1 MSDCQYFRRAW
12 RVTRAGSDGVVLAT
26 VNVLVIRGLKVSAR
40 AGIRVAAVVGAY
52 LLASGNGITLAS
64 TLQAVDASWVYAVAF
79 AVVGL
84 CLDLAFRTDKA
95 LWRYVSI
102 VDVGPIVRTSI
113 ISTLIFLAAT
123 FFLERGVALPRSTL
137 FFVPVLDIGM
147 TLALVLLRRIVH
159 DKEALKA
166 IAPFL
171 TSHDDRT
178 PLILVGG
185 MDRADTFLREL
196 ARSGEPYRPAG
207 IVTDT
212 RGAALRELRGVK
224 VLSGAKAAFD
234 ILEDLT
240 GHGIEAAIVFLDD
253 SVTPTDFGVDRLG
266 QLRTR
271 GVQLLRVPSLV
282 EMAGKADEPVM
293 RKFELEELLARPPVR
308 LDDGPLR
315 ALVAGKRV
323 LVTGA
328 GGSIGSEICR
338 QVASLGCGHLVLLDH
353 SEFGLFKVDQEIE
366 RRWPT
371 LSRREYLYDVRNKA
385 LLNDAFS
392 AERPDVVFHAAAL
405 KHVPLMEKHPCESV
419 LTNVVGTWNVAEA
432 ANAARVK
439 HMVFISTDK
448 AVDPPNVMG
457 ATKRLAE
464 AVVRAQQN
472 GAGDTRFSV
481 VRFGNVLGSAGSVVP
496 TFRAQIERGGPLT
509 LTHPDIER
517 YFMTIPEAVQLVLHA
532 TAHSAGQPDGP
543 LGVFVLDMGKPV
555 KIIDLARQLIGLYGK
570 VPGKDIEIAITGLR
584 PGEKLFEEL
593 VDSSEVAEM
602 CGQSLMCVTDRIK
615 GARMTEQTVQKLERI
630 ARAGDNAATRA
641 LLFEVLAKVRT
652 VGDDAERGSAA
663 VVPMKRA

>member
-1 MSDCQYFRRAW
+1 MGNSNA
-12 RVTRAGSDGVVLAT
+12 L
-26 VNVLVIRGLKVSAR
+26 LIRGLKVAAR
-40 AGIRVAAVVGAY
+40 AGVRVVAMIGGY
-52 LLASGNGITLAS
+52 LVASGNGLTA
-64 TLQAVDASWVYAVAF
+64 DAILSATQDAWGF
-79 AVVGL
+79 ALVFAALGFA
-84 CLDLAFRTDKA
+84 LDLFFRTDRA

-102 VDVGPIVRTSI
+102 VDVGPIVRTSLV
-113 ISTLIFLAAT
+113 SAAVFLAFS
-123 FFLERGVALPRSTL
+123 FFLERGASLPRSTL
-137 FFVPVLDIGM
+137 LIVPVFDIGL
-147 TLALVLLRRIVH
+147 TLALVLLRRILH
-159 DKEALKA
+159 DKEALRA
-166 IAPFL
+166 IAPFVGAR
-171 TSHDDRT
+171 DERK
-178 PLILVGG
+178 PLIVVGA
-185 MDRADTFLREL
+185 MDRVETFLREL
-196 ARSGEPYRPAG
+196 ARSGEAYRPAG

-212 RGAALRELRGVK
+212 RGAAMRELRGVP
-224 VLSGAKAAFD
+224 VLSDATAAFE
-234 ILEDLT
+234 ILDDLT
-240 GHGIEAAIVFLDD
+240 AHDIEGAIVFLDD
-253 SVTPTDFGVDRLG
+253 SLSPVDFGVERLG

-282 EMAGKADEPVM
+282 EMGGKADEPVM

-308 LDDGPLR
+308 LADGPLR

-338 QVASLGCGHLVLLDH
+338 QVASLGCGHLVLVDN
-353 SEFGLFKVDQEIE
+353 SEFGLFRIDQEIGH
-366 RRWPT
+366 RWPT

-385 LLNDAFS
+385 LLSEAFG

-432 ANAARVK
+432 ANAAGVK

-464 AVVRAQQN
+464 AVVRAQQTGEGGN
-472 GAGDTRFSV
+472 TRFSV

-496 TFRAQIERGGPLT
+496 TFRAQIERGGPVT

-532 TAHSAGQPDGP
+532 TAHSAQQPDGP

-570 VPGKDIEIAITGLR
+570 VPGKDIEIEVTGLR

-602 CGQSLMCVTDRIK
+602 CGQSLLRVTDRIE
-615 GARMTEQTVQKLERI
+615 GARMTERLVQKLEQVARHGDNSA
-630 ARAGDNAATRA
+630 ARA
-641 LLFEVLAKVRT
+641 LIFEVLARVRT
-652 VGDDAERGSAA
+652 VGDERALAE
-663 VVPMKRA
+663 VVPIKRA

>member
-1 MSDCQYFRRAW
+1 M
-12 RVTRAGSDGVVLAT
+12 L
-26 VNVLVIRGLKVSAR
+26 IRGLKVATR
-40 AGIRVAAVVGAY
+40 AGVRVVAMIGGY
-52 LLASGNGITLAS
+52 LVASGNGLTPDAILDATRSAWEFALVFAALGLA
-64 TLQAVDASWVYAVAF
+64 
-79 AVVGL
+79 
-84 CLDLAFRTDKA
+84 LDLVFRTDRA

-102 VDVGPIVRTSI
+102 VDVGPIVRTSLL
-113 ISTLIFLAAT
+113 TAAIFLVFS
-123 FFLERGVALPRSTL
+123 FFLDRGASLPRSTL
-137 FFVPVLDIGM
+137 LIAPIFDIGM

-159 DKEALKA
+159 DKEALLA
-166 IAPFL
+166 IAPFVG
-171 TSHDDRT
+171 SRDERK
-178 PLILVGG
+178 PLIVVGA
-185 MDRADTFLREL
+185 MDRVETFLREL
-196 ARSGEPYRPAG
+196 ARSGEAYRPAG

-212 RGAALRELRGVK
+212 RGAATRELRGTP
-224 VLSGAKAAFD
+224 VLSGAAGAFE

-240 GHGIEAAIVFLDD
+240 DHDVEAAIVFLDD
-253 SVTPTDFGVDRLG
+253 TLTPVDFGVERLG

-271 GVQLLRVPSLV
+271 GVHLLRVPSLV
-282 EMAGKADEPVM
+282 EVGGKADEPVM
-293 RKFELEELLARPPVR
+293 RRFELEELLARPPVR

-328 GGSIGSEICR
+328 GGSIGSDICR
-338 QVASLGCGHLVLLDH
+338 QVASLGCGHLVLVDN
-353 SEFGLFKVDQEIE
+353 SEFGLFKIEQEIAT
-366 RRWPT
+366 RWPT

-385 LLNDAFS
+385 LLKDAFE
-392 AERPDVVFHAAAL
+392 AERPEVVFHAAAL

-432 ANAARVK
+432 ANAAGVK

-464 AVVRAQQN
+464 AVVRAQQTGEGGN
-472 GAGDTRFSV
+472 TRFSV

-496 TFRAQIERGGPLT
+496 TFRAQIERGGPVT

-543 LGVFVLDMGKPV
+543 LGVFVLDMGQPV

-570 VPGKDIEIAITGLR
+570 VPGKDIEIEVTGLR

-593 VDSSEVAEM
+593 VDSTEVAEM
-602 CGQSLMCVTDRIK
+602 CGQSLMCVTDRIE
-615 GARMTEQTVQKLERI
+615 GVRMTERMVHKLEQT
-630 ARAGDNAATRA
+630 ARTGDNVAARTLIFDTLARVRA
-641 LLFEVLAKVRT
+641 VEDERP
-652 VGDDAERGSAA
+652 GAE
-663 VVPMKRA
+663 VVPIKRA

>member
-1 MSDCQYFRRAW
+1 M
-12 RVTRAGSDGVVLAT
+12 
-26 VNVLVIRGLKVSAR
+26 SAR
-40 AGIRVAAVVGAY
+40 AGIRAVAVVGAY
-52 LLASGNGITLAS
+52 LLASGNGVTPTSVI
-64 TLQAVDASWVYAVAF
+64 QALDASWIYATAF
-79 AVVGL
+79 ALLGL

-102 VDVGPIVRTSI
+102 VDVGPIVRTSV

-123 FFLERGVALPRSTL
+123 FFLERGAGLPRSTL
-137 FFVPVLDIGM
+137 LFVPILDIGM
-147 TLALVLLRRIVH
+147 TLALVLLRRIIH

-171 TSHDDRT
+171 ASHDERT

-196 ARSGEPYRPAG
+196 ARSGDAYRPVG

-212 RGAALRELRGVK
+212 RGAAMRELRGVK

-234 ILEDLT
+234 LLEDLM
-240 GHGIEAAIVFLDD
+240 GHGIEAALVFLDD
-253 SVTPTDFGVDRLG
+253 SLSPADFGVDRLG
-266 QLRTR
+266 QLRTG

-353 SEFGLFKVDQEIE
+353 SEFGLFKIDQEIE

-371 LSRREYLYDVRNKA
+371 LSRREYLYDVRNKP
-385 LLNDAFS
+385 LLNEAFG

-405 KHVPLMEKHPCESV
+405 KHVPLMERHPCESV

-432 ANAARVK
+432 ANAAHVK

-472 GAGDTRFSV
+472 GAGETRFSV

-496 TFRAQIERGGPLT
+496 TFRAQIERGGPVT

-543 LGVFVLDMGKPV
+543 LGVFVLDMGQPV

-570 VPGKDIEIAITGLR
+570 VPGRDIEIEVTGLR

-593 VDSSEVAEM
+593 VDSSEVSAM

-615 GARMTEQTVQKLERI
+615 GARMTEQTVQKLERV
-630 ARAGDNAATRA
+630 ARSGDNAAART
-641 LLFEVLAKVRT
+641 LLFEILARVRT
-652 VGDDAERGSAA
+652 VGEEAERTPAD

>member
-1 MSDCQYFRRAW
+1 M
-12 RVTRAGSDGVVLAT
+12 
-26 VNVLVIRGLKVSAR
+26 
-40 AGIRVAAVVGAY
+40 
-52 LLASGNGITLAS
+52 
-64 TLQAVDASWVYAVAF
+64 
-79 AVVGL
+79 
-84 CLDLAFRTDKA
+84 
-95 LWRYVSI
+95 
-102 VDVGPIVRTSI
+102 
-113 ISTLIFLAAT
+113 
-123 FFLERGVALPRSTL
+123 
-137 FFVPVLDIGM
+137 
-147 TLALVLLRRIVH
+147 
-159 DKEALKA
+159 
-166 IAPFL
+166 
-171 TSHDDRT
+171 

-196 ARSGEPYRPAG
+196 ARSGDDYRPAG

-212 RGAALRELRGVK
+212 RGAAQRELRGVK
-224 VLSGAKAAFD
+224 VLAGAQAAYD
-234 ILEDLT
+234 MLDDLM
-240 GHGIEAAIVFLDD
+240 GHGIEASIVFLDD
-253 SVTPTDFGVDRLG
+253 SVTPSDFGVDRLG

-271 GVQLLRVPSLV
+271 GVHLLRVPSMV

-315 ALVAGKRV
+315 ALVAGRRV

-353 SEFGLFKVDQEIE
+353 SEFGLFKIDQEIE

-385 LLNDAFS
+385 LLNAAFA

-405 KHVPLMEKHPCESV
+405 KHVPLMERHPCESV

-432 ANAARVK
+432 ANASQVK

-496 TFRAQIERGGPLT
+496 TFSAQIERGGPVT
-509 LTHPDIER
+509 LTHPEIER

-532 TAHSAGQPDGP
+532 TAHSAGQSGGP

-570 VPGKDIEIAITGLR
+570 VPGKDIEIEVTGLR

-593 VDSSEVAEM
+593 IDSSEVAEM

-615 GARMTEQTVQKLERI
+615 GARMTEKTVQELERV
-630 ARAGDNAATRA
+630 ARTGDNAAARA
-641 LLFEVLAKVRT
+641 LLFEILAKVRT
-652 VGDDAERGSAA
+652 VKDATEAGSGS
-663 VVPMKRA
+663 VLPMTRA

>member
-1 MSDCQYFRRAW
+1 MLNAV
-12 RVTRAGSDGVVLAT
+12 VT
-26 VNVLVIRGLKVSAR
+26 RGLKVSAR
-40 AGIRVAAVVGAY
+40 AVIRVAAVIGGY
-52 LLASGNGITLAS
+52 LLASGHALTPDSALRAAEVAWPHALAFV
-64 TLQAVDASWVYAVAF
+64 LL
-79 AVVGL
+79 GL
-84 CLDLAFRTDKA
+84 ALDLAFRTDRA

-102 VDVGPIVRTSI
+102 VDVGPIVRTSVLSAVI
-113 ISTLIFLAAT
+113 FLIFN
-123 FFLERGVALPRSTL
+123 FFLERGASLPRSTL
-137 FFVPVLDIGM
+137 LIVPVLDIAM
-147 TLALVLLRRIVH
+147 TLAMVLLRRVIH
-159 DKEALKA
+159 DKEALRA

-171 TSHDDRT
+171 TNRDQRT
-178 PLILVGG
+178 PLILVGD

-196 ARSGEPYRPAG
+196 SRGGDEYRTAG
-207 IVTDT
+207 IVTAT
-212 RGAALRELRGVK
+212 PLAAKRELRGVK
-224 VLSGAKAAFD
+224 ILSGSKAAAD
-234 ILEDLT
+234 ILEDLL
-240 GHGIEAAIVFLDD
+240 GHGVGAALVFLDET
-253 SVTPTDFGVDRLG
+253 VTPADFGVDRLG

-271 GVQLLRVPSLV
+271 GVQLLRLPSLV
-282 EMAGKADEPVM
+282 EMSGRPDEPVM

-308 LDDGPLR
+308 LPDGPLK

-338 QVASLGCGHLVLLDH
+338 QAASLGCGHLILVDN
-353 SEFGLFKVDQEIE
+353 SEFGLFNIDQEIE

-385 LLNDAFS
+385 LLNEAFGN
-392 AERPDVVFHAAAL
+392 ERPDVVFHAAAL
-405 KHVPLMEKHPCESV
+405 KHVPLMERHPCESV

-432 ANAARVK
+432 ANAAQVK

-464 AVVRAQQN
+464 AVVRAQQS

-496 TFRAQIERGGPLT
+496 TFRAQIERGGPVT
-509 LTHPDIER
+509 LTHVDIER

-543 LGVFVLDMGKPV
+543 LGVFVLDMGEPV

-570 VPGKDIEIAITGLR
+570 VPGKDIEIKVTGLR

-615 GARMTEQTVQKLERI
+615 GARMTEQTVQKLERT

-641 LLFEVLAKVRT
+641 LIFETLAKVRT
-652 VGDDAERGSAA
+652 VSPDSDRGSAE
-663 VVPMKRA
+663 VLPMVRT

>member
-1 MSDCQYFRRAW
+1 LGIAN
-12 RVTRAGSDGVVLAT
+12 ALI
-26 VNVLVIRGLKVSAR
+26 IRGLKVSAR
-40 AGIRVAAVVGAY
+40 AGIRVVAVVLAY
-52 LLASGNGITLAS
+52 LLASGNWLTPAALIEAA
-64 TLQAVDASWVYAVAF
+64 QASWGPAVAF
-79 AVVGL
+79 AGLGL
-84 CLDLAFRTDKA
+84 CLDLAFRSDKA

-102 VDVGPIVRTSI
+102 VDVGSIVRTSVV
-113 ISTLIFLAAT
+113 SALIFLAAA

-137 FFVPVLDIGM
+137 LLLPILDIGM
-147 TLALVLLRRIVH
+147 TLALVLLRRIIH

-171 TSHDDRT
+171 SPHDDRT

-185 MDRADTFLREL
+185 MDRADAFLREL
-196 ARSGEPYRPAG
+196 ARSGDAYRPVG

-212 RGAALRELRGVK
+212 RGATMRELRGVR
-224 VLSGAKAAFD
+224 VLSGTKAAFD
-234 ILEDLT
+234 VLEDLMDRR
-240 GHGIEAAIVFLDD
+240 IEAALVFLDD
-253 SVTPTDFGVDRLG
+253 SLTPADFGVDRLG
-266 QLRTR
+266 QLRTG

-282 EMAGKADEPVM
+282 EMASKADEPVM

-308 LDDGPLR
+308 LEDGPLR

-353 SEFGLFKVDQEIE
+353 SEFGLFKIDQEIE
-366 RRWPT
+366 HLWPT
-371 LSRREYLYDVRNKA
+371 LSRREYLYDVRNKS
-385 LLNDAFS
+385 LLKEAFD

-405 KHVPLMEKHPCESV
+405 KHVPLMERHPCESV
-419 LTNVVGTWNVAEA
+419 LTNVVGTWNIADA

-464 AVVRAQQN
+464 AVVRAQQS

-496 TFRAQIERGGPLT
+496 TFRAQIERGGPVT

-532 TAHSAGQPDGP
+532 TAHSAVQPDGP
-543 LGVFVLDMGKPV
+543 LGVFVLDMGQPV

-570 VPGKDIEIAITGLR
+570 VPGRDIQIEVTGLR

-615 GARMTEQTVQKLERI
+615 GARMTEKTVQELERV
-630 ARAGDNAATRA
+630 ARTGDNAAART
-641 LLFEVLAKVRT
+641 LLFEILAKVRT
-652 VGDDAERGSAA
+652 VKDATEAGSAS
-663 VVPMKRA
+663 VLPMKRA

>member
-1 MSDCQYFRRAW
+1 LGIAN
-12 RVTRAGSDGVVLAT
+12 ALI
-26 VNVLVIRGLKVSAR
+26 IRGLKVSAR
-40 AGIRVAAVVGAY
+40 AGIRVVAVVLAY
-52 LLASGNGITLAS
+52 LLASGNWLTPAAL
-64 TLQAVDASWVYAVAF
+64 LQAAQASWAPAVAF
-79 AVVGL
+79 AGL
-84 CLDLAFRTDKA
+84 GLFLDLAFRSDKA

-102 VDVGPIVRTSI
+102 VDVGSIVRTSVV
-113 ISTLIFLAAT
+113 SALIFLAAV
-123 FFLERGVALPRSTL
+123 FFLERGVALPRSAL
-137 FFVPVLDIGM
+137 LLLPILDIGM
-147 TLALVLLRRIVH
+147 TLALVLLRRIIH

-171 TSHDDRT
+171 SPHDDRT

-185 MDRADTFLREL
+185 MDRADAFLREL
-196 ARSGEPYRPAG
+196 ARSGDAYRPVG

-212 RGAALRELRGVK
+212 RGATMRELRGVR
-224 VLSGAKAAFD
+224 VLSGTKAAFD
-234 ILEDLT
+234 VLEDLMDRR
-240 GHGIEAAIVFLDD
+240 IEAALVFLDD
-253 SVTPTDFGVDRLG
+253 SLTPADFGADRLG
-266 QLRTR
+266 QLRTG

-282 EMAGKADEPVM
+282 EMASKADEPVM

-308 LDDGPLR
+308 LEDGPLR
-315 ALVAGKRV
+315 ALVVGKRV

-353 SEFGLFKVDQEIE
+353 SEFGLFKIDQEIE
-366 RRWPT
+366 HLWPT
-371 LSRREYLYDVRNKA
+371 LSRREYLYDVRNKS
-385 LLNDAFS
+385 LLKEAFD

-405 KHVPLMEKHPCESV
+405 KHVPLMERHPCESV
-419 LTNVVGTWNVAEA
+419 LTNVVGTWNIAEA

-464 AVVRAQQN
+464 AVVRAQQS

-496 TFRAQIERGGPLT
+496 TFRAQIERGGPVT

-532 TAHSAGQPDGP
+532 TAHSAEQPDGP
-543 LGVFVLDMGKPV
+543 MGVFVLDMGQPV

-570 VPGKDIEIAITGLR
+570 VPGRDIQIEVTGLR

-593 VDSSEVAEM
+593 VDSSEVSAM
-602 CGQSLMCVTDRIK
+602 CGQSLLCVTDRIK
-615 GARMTEQTVQKLERI
+615 GARMTEQTVQKLERV
-630 ARAGDNAATRA
+630 ARSGDNAATRA
-641 LLFEVLAKVRT
+641 LLFELLARVRT
-652 VGDDAERGSAA
+652 VSDETERGSAA
-663 VVPMKRA
+663 VVPIKRA

>member
-1 MSDCQYFRRAW
+1 MGNSNA
-12 RVTRAGSDGVVLAT
+12 L
-26 VNVLVIRGLKVSAR
+26 LIRGLKVAAR
-40 AGIRVAAVVGAY
+40 ATVRVVAMIGGY
-52 LLASGNGITLAS
+52 LVASGNGLTPDSIL
-64 TLQAVDASWVYAVAF
+64 DAARAAWMFALAF
-79 AVVGL
+79 AALGFG
-84 CLDLAFRTDKA
+84 LDLFFRTDRA

-102 VDVGPIVRTSI
+102 VDIGPIVRTALLSAA
-113 ISTLIFLAAT
+113 IFLVFS
-123 FFLERGVALPRSTL
+123 FFLDRGASLPRSTL
-137 FFVPVLDIGM
+137 LIVPVLDIGL
-147 TLALVLLRRIVH
+147 TLALVLARRILH
-159 DKEALKA
+159 DKEALQA
-166 IAPFL
+166 IAPFVGA
-171 TSHDDRT
+171 SDERK
-178 PLILVGG
+178 PLIVVGA
-185 MDRADTFLREL
+185 MDRAETFLREL
-196 ARSGEPYRPAG
+196 ARSGEAYRPAG

-212 RGAALRELRGVK
+212 RGAAMRQLRGVP
-224 VLSGAKAAFD
+224 VLSNATAAFE
-234 ILEDLT
+234 ILDDLT
-240 GHGIEAAIVFLDD
+240 NHDIEGAIVFLDD
-253 SVTPTDFGVDRLG
+253 SLTPVDFGVERLG

-271 GVQLLRVPSLV
+271 GVHLLRVPSLV
-282 EMAGKADEPVM
+282 EMGGKADEPVM

-308 LDDGPLR
+308 LPDGPLR

-338 QVASLGCGHLVLLDH
+338 QVASLGCGHLVLLDN
-353 SEFGLFKVDQEIE
+353 SEFGLFKIDQEIGH
-366 RRWPT
+366 RWAT

-385 LLNDAFS
+385 LLNEAFA

-432 ANAARVK
+432 ANAADVK

-464 AVVRAQQN
+464 AVVRAQQTSVGN
-472 GAGDTRFSV
+472 TRFSV

-496 TFRAQIERGGPLT
+496 TFRAQIERGGPVT

-543 LGVFVLDMGKPV
+543 MGVFVLDMGKPV

-570 VPGKDIEIAITGLR
+570 VPGKDIEIEVTGLR

-593 VDSSEVAEM
+593 VDSSEVAAM
-602 CGQSLMCVTDRIK
+602 CGQSLMCVTDRIE
-615 GARMTEQTVQKLERI
+615 GDRMTQRIVHKLEQV
-630 ARAGDNAATRA
+630 ARTGDNAAARA
-641 LLFEVLAKVRT
+641 LIFDVLARVRT
-652 VGDDAERGSAA
+652 VGDARAPAD
-663 VVPMKRA
+663 VVSIKRA

>member
-1 MSDCQYFRRAW
+1 MGNTNAF
-12 RVTRAGSDGVVLAT
+12 L
-26 VNVLVIRGLKVSAR
+26 IRGLKVAAR
-40 AGIRVAAVVGAY
+40 AGIRVIAMIGGY
-52 LLASGNGITLAS
+52 LVASGAGLTPDAILDAA
-64 TLQAVDASWVYAVAF
+64 QAAWVFAIAF
-79 AVVGL
+79 AGL
-84 CLDLAFRTDKA
+84 GFALDMSFRTDRA

-102 VDVGPIVRTSI
+102 VDVGPIVRTSLL
-113 ISTLIFLAAT
+113 SAGIFLVFS
-123 FFLERGVALPRSTL
+123 FFLDRGASLPRSTL
-137 FFVPVLDIGM
+137 FIVPILDIGL
-147 TLALVLLRRIVH
+147 TLALVLLRRIAH

-166 IAPFL
+166 IAPFVGAR
-171 TSHDDRT
+171 DERK
-178 PLILVGG
+178 PLIVVGA
-185 MDRADTFLREL
+185 MDRAETFLREL
-196 ARSGEPYRPAG
+196 ARSEEPYRPAG
-207 IVTDT
+207 IVTLNK
-212 RGAALRELRGVK
+212 GAVTRELRGVP
-224 VLSGAKAAFD
+224 VLSDAGAAFE

-240 GHGIEAAIVFLDD
+240 NRGIETAIVFLDD
-253 SVTPTDFGVDRLG
+253 LLTPVDFGVERLG

-271 GVQLLRVPSLV
+271 GVHLLRVPSLV
-282 EMAGKADEPVM
+282 EMSGKTDEPVM

-308 LDDGPLR
+308 LADGPLR

-338 QVASLGCGHLVLLDH
+338 QVANLGCGHLVLIDN
-353 SEFGLFKVDQEIE
+353 SEFGLFKIDQEIE
-366 RRWPT
+366 ARWPT

-385 LLNDAFS
+385 LLKEAFE
-392 AERPDVVFHAAAL
+392 AERPEVVFHAAAL

-432 ANAARVK
+432 ANAAGVK

-464 AVVRAQQN
+464 AVVRAQQT
-472 GAGDTRFSV
+472 GDGGTTRFSV

-496 TFRAQIERGGPLT
+496 TFRAQIERGGPVT

-570 VPGKDIEIAITGLR
+570 VPGKDIEIEVTGLR

-602 CGQSLMCVTDRIK
+602 CGQSLMCVTDRIE
-615 GARMTEQTVQKLERI
+615 GARMTERMVQKLEQV
-630 ARAGDNAATRA
+630 ARHGDNAAARA
-641 LLFEVLAKVRT
+641 LIFEVLARVRT
-652 VGDDAERGSAA
+652 VGDERAPAE
-663 VVPMKRA
+663 VVPIKRA

>member
-1 MSDCQYFRRAW
+1 MN
-12 RVTRAGSDGVVLAT
+12 GVILGMPKTLMV
-26 VNVLVIRGLKVSAR
+26 RGLKVLAR

-52 LLASGNGITLAS
+52 LLASGNGVTLTS
-64 TLQAVDASWVYAVAF
+64 VIQSLDASWPYAVAF
-79 AVVGL
+79 AVLGL
-84 CLDLAFRTDKA
+84 GLDMVFRTDKA

-102 VDVGPIVRTSI
+102 VDVGPIIRTSVL
-113 ISTLIFLAAT
+113 STLIFLAVT
-123 FFLERGVALPRSTL
+123 FFLERGAGLPRSTL
-137 FFVPVLDIGM
+137 FFVPVLDISM

-171 TSHDDRT
+171 GSHDDRT
-178 PLILVGG
+178 PLILVGD

-196 ARSGEPYRPAG
+196 ARSGDDYRPTG

-212 RGAALRELRGVK
+212 PGAATRELRGVK

-234 ILEDLT
+234 MLDDLM
-240 GHGIEAAIVFLDD
+240 GHGIDAAIVFLDD
-253 SVTPTDFGVDRLG
+253 SIMPSDFGVDRLG
-266 QLRTR
+266 QLRLR

-282 EMAGKADEPVM
+282 EMGGKADDPVM

-308 LDDGPLR
+308 LDDSPLR

-338 QVASLGCGHLVLLDH
+338 QVASLGCGHLVLIDH
-353 SEFGLFKVDQEIE
+353 SEFGLFKIDQEIE

-385 LLNDAFS
+385 LLNDAFGT
-392 AERPDVVFHAAAL
+392 ERPDVVFHAAAL
-405 KHVPLMEKHPCESV
+405 KHVPLMERHPCESV

-432 ANAARVK
+432 ANAAQVK

-464 AVVRAQQN
+464 AVVRAQQS
-472 GAGDTRFSV
+472 GVGDTRFSV

-496 TFRAQIERGGPLT
+496 TFRAQIERGGPVT

-532 TAHSAGQPDGP
+532 TAHSASQSDGP

-570 VPGKDIEIAITGLR
+570 VPGKDIDIEVTGLR

-593 VDSSEVAEM
+593 IDSSEVAEM

-615 GARMTEQTVQKLERI
+615 GARMTEQTVQKLERL
-630 ARAGDNAATRA
+630 ARTGDNAATRA
-641 LLFEVLAKVRT
+641 LIFEVLAKVRT
-652 VGDDAERGSAA
+652 VSSDAELGSAA
-663 VVPMKRA
+663 VLSMKRA